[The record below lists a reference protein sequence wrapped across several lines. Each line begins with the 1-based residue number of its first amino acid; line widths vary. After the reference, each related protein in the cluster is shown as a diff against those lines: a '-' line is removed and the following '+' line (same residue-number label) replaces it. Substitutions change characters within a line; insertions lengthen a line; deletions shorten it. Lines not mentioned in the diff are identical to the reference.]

1 MGTALEA
8 GSETTAAT
16 LYAFVQAMILF
27 PDVQEKARS
36 HVEAVCGDR
45 LPEMADYD
53 NLGYIRAVMKET
65 IRWLPTA
72 VLGAVVT

>member
-1 MGTALEA
+1 
-8 GSETTAAT
+8 
-16 LYAFVQAMILF
+16 MILF

-36 HVEAVCGDR
+36 HVQAVCGDR

>member
-1 MGTALEA
+1 
-8 GSETTAAT
+8 
-16 LYAFVQAMILF
+16 MILF

-45 LPEMADYD
+45 LPEMTDYD

>member
-1 MGTALEA
+1 
-8 GSETTAAT
+8 
-16 LYAFVQAMILF
+16 MILF

-65 IRWLPTA
+65 IRWLLKMTTIWYVSPM
-72 VLGAVVT
+72 L